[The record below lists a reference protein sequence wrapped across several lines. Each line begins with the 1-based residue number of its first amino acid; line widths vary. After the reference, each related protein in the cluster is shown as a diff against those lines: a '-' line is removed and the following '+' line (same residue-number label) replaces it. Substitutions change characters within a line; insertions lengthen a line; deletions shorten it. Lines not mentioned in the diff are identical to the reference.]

1 MKAFVDCFGM
11 ELLVQCQLYFWI
23 ILIFFFFLLF
33 HLFYYGLESYGLCS
47 KFMFQVYG
55 LSYKI

>member
-1 MKAFVDCFGM
+1 MKAFVNCFGM

-23 ILIFFFFLLF
+23 ILIFFIILF

-47 KFMFQVYG
+47 KFMF
-55 LSYKI
+55 